1 MFVSCDEKYYYRV
14 VLVGQSGFDCRL
26 YRGRSHRIQG
36 VSYAHTRRDLV
47 PVYVPTTCPLLRAVP
62 TTCPL
67 LRVDLN
73 VLFVI
78 VLGYKTGVIQY
89 D

>member
-1 MFVSCDEKYYYRV
+1 MFVSCDKKYYYRV
-14 VLVGQSGFDCRL
+14 VLVEQSGFDCRL

-47 PVYVPTTCPLLRAVP
+47 PVCVPTTCPLLRA
-62 TTCPL
+62 
-67 LRVDLN
+67 DLN

>member
-14 VLVGQSGFDCRL
+14 VLVGRPGFDCRL
-26 YRGRSHRIQG
+26 YRGRSHRNNMQG

-47 PVYVPTTCPLLRAVP
+47 PVYVPTTCPLLRA
-62 TTCPL
+62 
-67 LRVDLN
+67 DLN